1 MPHYVTRMW
10 EPTIATYGAR
20 VARFPYKAYVP
31 DEIARMQLT
40 LSARLA
46 TDLVAAERAVAEL
59 QQQATVTGLE
69 ALARPLLRAEGV
81 ASSMI
86 EGLQISQRRVAQAL
100 FDPTLADATA
110 QFVVGNIRAMEQAI
124 EIGSQQRPITV
135 DDICAMHREMLQITR
150 DANIAGQI
158 RHQPM
163 WIGGQSSSPRN
174 AEFVPPP
181 AEEVPGLMQD
191 LAVFVNR
198 SDLPAIIQAAVA
210 HAQFETI
217 HPFMDGNGRIGRC
230 LIHVILRRRQ
240 TAPTFIPP
248 VSVILATN
256 SKTYVRGLTSF
267 RAGDAD
273 DWCSVFIGATRTA
286 AERATQ
292 LAEQLATAKRAWY
305 ERAKPRGG
313 STAAR
318 ILDTLPAEPVL
329 DVASVHD
336 RFGVSEQAA
345 RLALIDLAEAG
356 IIRQL
361 NVGRYRRAYAATE
374 VFDLVNRFEAES
386 ADSGDRA
393 TRRPRP
399 ARAGSGHIDGDSGSG
414 LER

>member
-1 MPHYVTRMW
+1 MPHYVTLTW

-31 DEIARMQLT
+31 DEIGDLQLA
-40 LSARLA
+40 LGAQLV

-59 QQQATVTGLE
+59 QQQAAVTGLE

-100 FDPTLADATA
+100 FDPAVADATA

-124 EIGSQQRPITV
+124 EIGSQERPITV

-158 RHQPM
+158 REQPM

-181 AEEVPGLMQD
+181 WQEVPRLMDD
-191 LAVFVNR
+191 LCVFVSR
-198 SDLPAIIQAAVA
+198 TDLPAIIQAAIA

-248 VSVILATN
+248 VSVILASN
-256 SKTYVRGLTSF
+256 SRTYVRGLTSY
-267 RAGDAD
+267 RAGGVE
-273 DWCSVFIGATRTA
+273 DWCSVFVGATETA

-292 LAEQLATAKRAWY
+292 LADQLVGAKRDWY
-305 ERAKPRGG
+305 ERVNPRGG

-318 ILDTLPAEPVL
+318 ILETLAADPIL
-329 DVASVHD
+329 DVASVHQ
-336 RFGVSEQAA
+336 RLAVSEQAA
-345 RLALIDLAEAG
+345 RLALLDLEKAG
-356 IIRQL
+356 VIRQL

-374 VFDLVNRFEAES
+374 VFDLANRFEAET
-386 ADSGDRA
+386 ADAGDADRRRA
-393 TRRPRP
+393 SP
-399 ARAGSGHIDGDSGSG
+399 ARAI
-414 LER
+414 R